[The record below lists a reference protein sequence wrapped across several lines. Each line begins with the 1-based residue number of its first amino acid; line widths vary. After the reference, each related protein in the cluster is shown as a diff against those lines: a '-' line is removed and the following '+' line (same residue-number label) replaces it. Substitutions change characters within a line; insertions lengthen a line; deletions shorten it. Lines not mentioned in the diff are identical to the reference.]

1 MAYLYAMI
9 LITGGTGMI
18 GAHIAYRLT
27 SQGERVRALKR
38 PGSSIA
44 DTEKIFRFYSTNA
57 DELLKRIEWIE
68 GDILD
73 VFSLED
79 AMCDATHVYHSAAV
93 VSFDPRE
100 RDYMLKVNAEGT
112 SNVVN
117 VALEQGVK
125 KFCHVSSVAALGRT
139 IDMKNIGEDTWWKN
153 DPANSWYAISKYSA
167 EREVWRA
174 TEEGMDVVIVNPSV
188 VIGPGNA
195 TRSSNAIFSMAKK
208 GFSWYTA
215 GSGGFVDARDVA
227 DACVKLMQ
235 SDVVNQRFVLNAM
248 NMTYCEFA
256 GKILKRFG
264 HKPATN
270 EVGRFTLGVMW
281 RLNKIT
287 SLFSGKSP
295 RITKESAASV
305 SEVVSF
311 SGEKIK
317 SLLDFDYRD
326 IDETLDEVSMYYR

>member
-1 MAYLYAMI
+1 MTYLYAMI

-18 GAHIAYRLT
+18 GAHIAFRLT
-27 SQGERVRALKR
+27 SQGDKVRALKR
-38 PGSSIA
+38 AGSSIA
-44 DTEKIFRFYSTNA
+44 DTEKIFRFYSTHA
-57 DELLKRIEWIE
+57 DELLNRIEWVE

-79 AMCDATHVYHSAAV
+79 AMRDVTHVYHSAAV

-100 RDYMLKVNAEGT
+100 RDYMLKVNSEGT

-117 VALEQGVK
+117 VALECGVK

-139 IDMKNIGEDTWWKN
+139 IDMKNISEDTWWKN

-174 TEEGMDVVIVNPSV
+174 TEEGMDVIIVNPSV

-195 TRSSNAIFSMAKK
+195 TRSSNAIFALAKK
-208 GFSWYTA
+208 GFSWYTS

-227 DACVKLMQ
+227 DACAKLMR

-248 NMTYCEFA
+248 NMTYREFA
-256 GKILKRFG
+256 KKILNRFG
-264 HKPATN
+264 HKPATF
-270 EVGRFTLGVMW
+270 EVGSITLGVIW

-287 SLFSGKSP
+287 SLLTGKSP

-305 SEVVSF
+305 TEVVSF
-311 SGEKIK
+311 SGEKIS
-317 SLLDFDYRD
+317 SLLDFRYRD
-326 IDETLDEVSMYYR
+326 INQTLDEVSMYYK